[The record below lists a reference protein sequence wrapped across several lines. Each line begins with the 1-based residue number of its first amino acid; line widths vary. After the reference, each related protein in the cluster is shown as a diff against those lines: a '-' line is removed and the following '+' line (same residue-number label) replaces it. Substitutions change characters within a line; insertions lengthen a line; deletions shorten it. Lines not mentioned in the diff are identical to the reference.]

1 MTTRSGTRKRWLR
14 NLVLVI
20 LVVAIPTGFYGWYK
34 FFRQVPQPEWITG
47 NPEMNFLYGSIGSE
61 NQGGLPYWIV
71 VVLPRIF
78 GEYLPGPG
86 GYASLGL
93 PWQEGQEF
101 PAGFSKKTVGFERVT
116 FNCALCHATQYRT
129 SERQTPTIVAAGGS
143 HTADIQGLL
152 EFFSK
157 AANDPRFNADTIL
170 TEIDL
175 ATRLSW
181 ADRMIYKYLLIP
193 IAKKRLIEQG
203 SGFAWTGTRPRW
215 GPGRDAPMNLTKF
228 NLLHMTAD
236 DSIDHTD
243 FPSIWNLNA
252 RMQASR
258 SWPEQDYSRTADF
271 SKIGIPPERLMLMNL
286 AGDTTSIRSVLIDS
300 ALGLQAENSAFF
312 RTRMADIEAWLRAL
326 PAPRLPV
333 PLPAEETALVP
344 AGQAL
349 FDTHCATCHKTGE
362 NNRMGT
368 IIPLDEI
375 RTDAER
381 ANSWSRAAADSTNA
395 IVVTLGLERTPMS
408 KPDRPGYIAV
418 PLHGL
423 WLRAPYLHNGSVPT
437 VRALLEPAACR
448 PKAFYRGFDLLD
460 AEDIGFVSRRCDEPP
475 PAADQSCPAVPA
487 RTDCVPSGVGWRYD
501 TRERGNSNAG
511 HEVGTAL
518 SPAEKRALIAF
529 LKTL

>member
-1 MTTRSGTRKRWLR
+1 MTIGSGHWKRRLAKVFV
-14 NLVLVI
+14 VLLLI
-20 LVVAIPTGFYGWYK
+20 AIPAGAFGWYK
-34 FFRQVPQPEWITG
+34 FFRQVAQPAWITG
-47 NPEMNFLYGSIGSE
+47 SPEMNFLYGSIGSE
-61 NQGGLPYWIV
+61 NQAGLPYWIV

-101 PAGFSKKTVGFERVT
+101 PAGFSKKTIGFDRVA

-129 SERQTPTIVAAGGS
+129 AERQTPTIVAAGGS

-152 EFFSK
+152 DFFSK

-170 TEIDL
+170 AEIDL
-175 ATRLSW
+175 ATRLSTV
-181 ADRMIYKYLLIP
+181 DRLIYKYLLIP
-193 IAKKRLIEQG
+193 IARKRLIERG
-203 SGFAWTGTRPRW
+203 REFAWADTRPRW

-228 NLLHMTAD
+228 NLLHMKVD

-252 RMQASR
+252 RMQPSR
-258 SWPEQDYSRTADF
+258 SWPEQDFSRTADLA
-271 SKIGIPPERLMLMNL
+271 KLGIPPNRLMLMNL

-300 ALGLQAENSAFF
+300 ALGLQAENSRFF
-312 RTRMADIEAWLRAL
+312 RTRMADIEAWLRVV
-326 PAPRLPV
+326 PAPRFPV
-333 PLPAEETALVP
+333 PATAAEASLVP

-362 NNRMGT
+362 DNRMGT
-368 IIPLDEI
+368 IVPLEEI
-375 RTDAER
+375 GTDPER
-381 ANSWSRAAADSTNA
+381 ARSWSREAADGTNA
-395 IVVTLGLERTPMS
+395 VVVTLGLQRTPMS

-437 VRALLEPAACR
+437 VADMLESPSCR
-448 PKAFYRGFDLLD
+448 PKTFYRGFDVLD
-460 AEDIGFVSRRCDEPP
+460 GDRVGFVARRCDEPLP
-475 PAADQSCPAVPA
+475 VADGSCPAPPA
-487 RTDCVPSGVGWRYD
+487 QNACMPPSAGWRYD
-501 TRERGNSNAG
+501 TAQRGNGNAG
-511 HEVGTAL
+511 HEYGTTL
-518 SPAEKRALIAF
+518 SLEEKRALIAF